1 MKLFDVILVFGT
13 TILAIFKKNDERSLV
28 HADDNACDN
37 ACKVQKRRL
46 NRKYNSGLV
55 RPIYWPLKE
64 NDDG

>member
-28 HADDNACDN
+28 HADDNAC
-37 ACKVQKRRL
+37 KVQKRRL